1 MSTRIKHNDLTH
13 YFLRD
18 HDQLPDAYLR
28 SCEKFFKKIKQRGLT
43 KKEERLGWIT
53 RGHEP
58 QASSSKRQ
66 ASSIKPQASIQKNL
80 HKPGTR
86 VKNRFNR
93 KV

>member
-28 SCEKFFKKIKQRGLT
+28 SCEKFFKELSIKQ
-43 KKEERLGWIT
+43 
-53 RGHEP
+53 
-58 QASSSKRQ
+58 QATSNKRQ
-66 ASSIKPQASIQKNL
+66 AVPL
-80 HKPGTR
+80 WKPGIR

>member
-1 MSTRIKHNDLTH
+1 MKIKHNDLTH
-13 YFLRD
+13 YFIRP

-28 SCEKFFKKIKQRGLT
+28 SCDKFFQELGSKQ
-43 KKEERLGWIT
+43 
-53 RGHEP
+53 
-58 QASSSKRQ
+58 QATSG
-66 ASSIKPQASIQKNL
+66 KPQASIQKNL

>member
-13 YFLRD
+13 WFIRD

-28 SCEKFFKKIKQRGLT
+28 SCKKFFKELSIKQ
-43 KKEERLGWIT
+43 
-53 RGHEP
+53 
-58 QASSSKRQ
+58 QASSNKRQ
-66 ASSIKPQASIQKNL
+66 AVTL

>member
-28 SCEKFFKKIKQRGLT
+28 SCEKFFKELSIKQ
-43 KKEERLGWIT
+43 
-53 RGHEP
+53 
-58 QASSSKRQ
+58 QAASNKRQ
-66 ASSIKPQASIQKNL
+66 AVPL
-80 HKPGTR
+80 WKPGIR